1 MWQFLV
7 GLLTGIGGV
16 VVKDYFVGNSAQQ
29 NNQSQ
34 LNSIREENDKL
45 RTKNKEAERLVED
58 LQLEVSRLKKQRQT
72 NEDTREDLKDDLD
85 LERRKNIRLTNQ
97 VSELNAQIEE
107 YKSALQS
114 LEIEIKQIKKS

>member
-16 VVKDYFVGNSAQQ
+16 VVKDYFVGKSAQQ

-45 RTKNKEAERLVED
+45 RTKNKEVERLVED